1 MAPLAAKW
9 ELLPWLCAARPASL
23 GSASHLPSSTIL
35 SEALEVMGNCTRL
48 FV

>member
-23 GSASHLPSSTIL
+23 GSATHLPGSRIL
-35 SEALEVMGNCTRL
+35 SKALGK
-48 FV
+48 